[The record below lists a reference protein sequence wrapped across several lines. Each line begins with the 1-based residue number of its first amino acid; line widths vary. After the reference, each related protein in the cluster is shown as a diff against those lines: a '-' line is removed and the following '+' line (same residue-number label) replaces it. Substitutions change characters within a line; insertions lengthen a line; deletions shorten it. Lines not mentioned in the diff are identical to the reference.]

1 MTTALL
7 LVGREDERASYS
19 TPRVFHRARTKRL
32 QLANRRHYPPT
43 GKLVCP
49 SSSFLLSDPS
59 GCRAIREGGYR
70 QPFKWR
76 SHGLAAG
83 QGGWHVRPRG
93 ASPGRAPIQLRH
105 KRPKPSAGG
114 GLSLSLLNPHR
125 GRTTAGDSPNAALRL
140 SGVCE
145 HGKSCNYFMALA
157 VATENRHEF
166 PSASSRS
173 HRPECCGDHIFSSP
187 GDNDAED
194 IGGRCLTIT
203 PDRQSC
209 IKVLQGNLVSSVE
222 QRIEES

>member
-1 MTTALL
+1 MKGHRILH
-7 LVGREDERASYS
+7 REYFIELERNVYS
-19 TPRVFHRARTKRL
+19 WRIVAITHRL
-32 QLANRRHYPPT
+32 EN
-43 GKLVCP
+43 
-49 SSSFLLSDPS
+49 SF
-59 GCRAIREGGYR
+59 
-70 QPFKWR
+70 
-76 SHGLAAG
+76 
-83 QGGWHVRPRG
+83 
-93 ASPGRAPIQLRH
+93 
-105 KRPKPSAGG
+105 KPSAGG